1 MGVVVVGAGVAGIA
15 CARVLADAGIS
26 VRVLERGR
34 VPGGRLATK
43 RYDGRRTDIGAAY
56 FTAQDDDF
64 AFATVVDRWHQAG
77 LVREWTDTLTVLDP
91 AGSRRT
97 TGPMRWAAPGGL
109 RSLVEDLA
117 TGLDLSTRHEVEWIE
132 PGPKVD
138 GEPADAV
145 VLAMPG
151 PQALRLLHPTFTAA
165 RDAVQDQAW
174 LPSLAVT
181 LVYPQRSWSD
191 FHGAFVNDH
200 PVLQTVCDDGERR
213 GDGAPVLVAHTTAEF
228 AELYVADPSAA
239 GDEAEAAVR
248 SVLELPDA
256 AVAVHVH
263 RWAYARP
270 ARAGREPFYLD
281 EQGIGIAGDAWG
293 SPRVETAWLSGTA
306 LGRALVSGS

>member
-1 MGVVVVGAGVAGIA
+1 VGAGIAGIA
-15 CARVLADAGIS
+15 CARVLANAGVA

-34 VPGGRLATK
+34 VCGGRLATK

-56 FTAQDDDF
+56 FTVQDDGF
-64 AFATVVDRWHQAG
+64 AAVVERWRQAG

-91 AGSRRT
+91 AGSQRT

-109 RSLVEDLA
+109 RSLVEELA
-117 TGLDLSTRHEVEWIE
+117 TGLNVSTEHAVEWIE

-151 PQALRLLHPTFTAA
+151 PQAIRLLHPDFVAA
-165 RDAVQDQAW
+165 RHAVHDQQW

-181 LVYPQRSWSD
+181 LVYPKRTWSD

-228 AELYVADPSAA
+228 AEHYVADSSAA

-248 SVLELPDA
+248 QVLDLPEA
-256 AVAVHVH
+256 ADAVHVH
-263 RWAYARP
+263 RWAFARP
-270 ARAGREPFYLD
+270 SRAGREPFYLD
-281 EQGIGIAGDAWG
+281 EFGIGIAGDAWG
-293 SPRVETAWLSGTA
+293 SPRVETAWMSGTA
-306 LGRALVSGS
+306 LGHTLL